1 MQGYKK
7 IMTTKI
13 KWRLSKLPTPS
24 ELVELVNNKLVTQ
37 DEAKEILFTQEEA
50 PDVED
55 LKKEIEF
62 LRKVVEDLSKS
73 KTDKVTVIEKH
84 IKNYPDYHWHQ
95 PYYTYCSTWLTTDGT
110 TINGGGG
117 VTTLTGT
124 ANSNASVSLTDLKTF

>member
-37 DEAKEILFTQEEA
+37 DEAKEILFTQEGA
-50 PDVED
+50 PDVKD

-73 KTDKVTVIEKH
+73 KMDQVMVIEKH
-84 IKNYPDYHWHQ
+84 IKNYHDYTWHQ
-95 PYYTYCSTWLTTDGT
+95 KYYAYCSSYHTDGVE
-110 TINGGGG
+110 GA
-117 VTTLTGT
+117 TTLAST
-124 ANSNASVSLTDLKTF
+124 ANTNVNMSLTDIRTF